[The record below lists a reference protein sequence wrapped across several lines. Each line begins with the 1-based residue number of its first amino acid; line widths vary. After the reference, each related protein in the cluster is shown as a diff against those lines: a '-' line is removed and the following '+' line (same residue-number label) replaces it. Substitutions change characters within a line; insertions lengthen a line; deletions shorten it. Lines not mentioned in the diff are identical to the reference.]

1 MSASAAHGARRGRAA
16 RGGGHEEEHVNHE
29 RWLISYSDMITVLM
43 ALFIVLF
50 AISQVDQDKYV
61 ALRDSLAAG
70 FQDTTTSPS
79 VLDGSAGTM
88 DGTSVVPDT
97 SPAAGTAGMVSAD
110 NGLGMQGSEPVP
122 QPQPTTT
129 DTATV
134 DPEVLAAAERE
145 AAHLQELQAMIA
157 ANLAANGLDGTV
169 RFRIDERGLVL
180 GLVAD
185 DVFFAAAS
193 AEMTDTARRVLDVAA
208 PSLVGIGE
216 QISVEGH
223 ANVIPVSG
231 RYATN
236 WELSADRA
244 TQVLRRL
251 VESDGMPGGRIMAI
265 GFGDTRPL
273 VTDSS
278 PEALMQNR
286 RVDLVVLS
294 AAPEQVRALLPALT
308 AKG

>member
-1 MSASAAHGARRGRAA
+1 MSATTAHRGRSRRG
-16 RGGGHEEEHVNHE
+16 GGGHEEEHVNHE
-29 RWLISYSDMITVLM
+29 RWLVSYSDMITVLM

-88 DGTSVVPDT
+88 DGTSIVPDT

-110 NGLGMQGSEPVP
+110 NGLGMQGAEPVP
-122 QPQPTTT
+122 QPTTSA
-129 DTATV
+129 TASV
-134 DPEVLAAAERE
+134 DPEVLAAAEKE

-193 AEMTDTARRVLDVAA
+193 ADMTPTARRVLDVAA
-208 PSLVGIGE
+208 PSLVGLGE

-236 WELSADRA
+236 WELSTDRA
-244 TQVLRRL
+244 TQVLRHL
-251 VESDGMPGGRIMAI
+251 VEVDGMPGGRIMAI

-273 VTDSS
+273 VADSS
-278 PEALMQNR
+278 PDALVQNR

-294 AAPEQVRALLPALT
+294 AAPEQVRALVPALT